1 MNLLYRPTTDRA
13 AVQRQADA
21 LNDSEARQ
29 WPSAE
34 DRWAHGWAYVVRP
47 FFCSP
52 DGNDLFAIRWSAPD
66 GGEGWL

>member
-1 MNLLYRPTTDRA
+1 MLFRPTTNRDDAQRRA
-13 AVQRQADA
+13 DE

-34 DRWAHGWAYVVRP
+34 DRWAHGWCYRVHKFYV
-47 FFCSP
+47 SP
-52 DGNDLFAIRWSAPD
+52 DGTKDLFGIRWAASD